1 MQQKNNYHLAIDIGA
16 SSGRH
21 ILGYEENGILKT
33 EEIYRFQNG
42 PVEKAGTAGALGA
55 TGAKRLTWDAARL
68 YSEILNGL
76 KRAKELGKIPATV
89 GIDTWGVDY
98 VLLDEN
104 DEVIGDVYA
113 YRDGRTKNTVPSVHK
128 RIPFAELYQK
138 TGSSRSTTPCTSC
151 TTTCARAKRNARLRI

>member
-98 VLLDEN
+98 VLLD
-104 DEVIGDVYA
+104 
-113 YRDGRTKNTVPSVHK
+113 
-128 RIPFAELYQK
+128 
-138 TGSSRSTTPCTSC
+138 
-151 TTTCARAKRNARLRI
+151 ARFLIQFRKRNAFVHGRNGVFRSAVAIGVHVADDFVVFVQQQDRKSVV